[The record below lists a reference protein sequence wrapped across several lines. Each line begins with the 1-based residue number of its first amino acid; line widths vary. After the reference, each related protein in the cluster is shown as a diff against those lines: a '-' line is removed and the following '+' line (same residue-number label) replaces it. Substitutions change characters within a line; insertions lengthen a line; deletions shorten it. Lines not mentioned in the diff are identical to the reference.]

1 MTLPAEWK
9 QYLRR
14 KKRAW
19 FAKSAPRHV
28 DDLTD
33 EQFIDLVYTKWLGR
47 DPDPEGRA
55 SHLQYLKA
63 GNSRASLLLNFAESP
78 EFAFRIVRD
87 HIHDY
92 IRVLP
97 IMEERPDRY
106 RVERDRSGGEQRR
119 VFVVR
124 DESDFDWLER
134 KIVENGYY
142 ERPGVWSFFI
152 DEDKRLMAEIAA
164 EFKPRSVLD
173 VGCANGA
180 VLKCLKDLG
189 IPAEGVEISRLAVDM
204 APEDVRGAI
213 HIGDLRTLRLP
224 RRYDLVL
231 GLDIY
236 EHFNPNRL
244 DEYIARIYDLVE
256 DGGFVFANIPAFG
269 PDQVFGEIFKIDLPA
284 WDEDVAAG
292 RCFRVLPVDDYGYPR
307 NGHLIGAATGW
318 WVDRFERAGF
328 RREPGIERTLHQK
341 HDRTIERISPARKSF
356 YVFSR

>member
-19 FAKSAPRHV
+19 FAKSAPRQV

-33 EQFIDLVYTKWLGR
+33 EQFIELVYSKWLGR

-55 SHLQYLKA
+55 NYLQHLKA
-63 GNSRASLLLNFAESP
+63 GNSRASLLLDFAESP

-106 RVERDRSGGEQRR
+106 RVERDRSGGEPRR
-119 VFVVR
+119 VFVVGE
-124 DESDFDWLER
+124 DSDFDWLER

-152 DEDKRLMAEIAA
+152 DEDKRLMADIAA

-189 IPAEGVEISRLAVDM
+189 IPAEGVEISQLAMDM
-204 APEDVRGAI
+204 APEDVRSAI
-213 HIGDLRTLRLP
+213 HLGDLRTLRLP

-256 DGGFVFANIPAFG
+256 EGGFLFANVPAFG
-269 PDQVFGEIFKIDLPA
+269 PDPVFGEVFKIDMPV

-292 RCFRVLPVDDYGYPR
+292 KSFRTLPVDDYGYPR
-307 NGHLIGAATGW
+307 NGHLICAPTGW
-318 WVDRFERAGF
+318 WVERFERAGF

-341 HDRTIERISPARKSF
+341 YDGAIERIAPARKSF